1 MSCDDAIVCNERMHS
16 INSDVLWLRPK
27 NQTKLQWFNDSAED
41 IRSCCDKA
49 LQALRANYGWQVR
62 PAAGRGWLWLIQ
74 FDRLMECLRACTCRP
89 WT

>member
-1 MSCDDAIVCNERMHS
+1 
-16 INSDVLWLRPK
+16 
-27 NQTKLQWFNDSAED
+27 LQWFNDSAED

-62 PAAGRGWLWLIQ
+62 PAAGRGWLWLWLIQ
-74 FDRLMECLRACTCRP
+74 FDRLMECLRACTCICRP